1 MPTKWSRAELEAE
14 NRILRRG
21 QRVTAVSSVANR
33 LITVGGFVWIAHYVR
48 DTLIEL
54 SGEKTVADIA
64 ISFLGHVG
72 VSESLAWIV
81 AILCGGYGIAQRT
94 MRRRNG
100 TRLGKRIRELE
111 QAIDPERS
119 SSELPESGGEP

>member
-1 MPTKWSRAELEAE
+1 MANKRSRAELEAE

-21 QRVTAVSSVANR
+21 QRVTVVSGVANR

-48 DTLIEL
+48 DTLVAL
-54 SGEKTVADIA
+54 SGENTIADVA

-72 VSESLAWIV
+72 VSESFAWMV
-81 AILCGGYGIAQRT
+81 AILCGGYGFAQRT
-94 MRRRNG
+94 MRRKNG

-111 QAIDPERS
+111 EAIDPERS
-119 SSELPESGGEP
+119 SSELRETGGKP